1 MTFQPRSV
9 LAPSV
14 SSLSLVQQPENGRHC
29 GDAGPLEH
37 KNERF
42 LAGFVLT
49 PKILQVCWS
58 TESTSC
64 CTKQTLYIYHIQKS
78 IKIIKDI
85 KRHGP
90 MRSNLAHA
98 GYWLVKWTD
107 LSVFQAFSIQHILLN
122 CLMQNQF
129 LFKCPTC
136 RDLNAIFVW
145 FFSTIHNLWAETNL
159 KIPANP

>member
-1 MTFQPRSV
+1 MVSICWVSRALRGYHRVTFQPRSV

-14 SSLSLVQQPENGRHC
+14 GSLSLVQQPENGRHC

-98 GYWLVKWTD
+98 GYWLVKLNRLERVSGFQHPAYLAQ
-107 LSVFQAFSIQHILLN
+107 LSNAEPVPFQ
-122 CLMQNQF
+122 M
-129 LFKCPTC
+129 P
-136 RDLNAIFVW
+136 
-145 FFSTIHNLWAETNL
+145 NL
-159 KIPANP
+159 